1 MKVAAYCRV
10 STDREDQA
18 NSFESQ
24 QRYFREYIAG
34 QPDWEL
40 YEVYADEGVT
50 GTSTRNRRAFHRMM
64 EDARRGCFSLI
75 LTKEVSRFSRNI
87 LDTIAYT
94 RELRRL
100 GVGVCFLNDGI
111 HTLDPDAELRLSIM
125 GSLAQEESRRISQ
138 RVKWGQT
145 RRMEQGV
152 VFGRS
157 LLGYDVRDGK
167 LHINP
172 QGAEIVRQIFFKYV
186 HERKGTTV
194 IARELREAG
203 YKTFGGS
210 TAWRNTAVLKVLR
223 NEKYCGDLRQKKT
236 ITPDYLTHR
245 KQYNH
250 GQEPFVFLQD
260 HHEPIISRQLWLQA
274 QRELDRRDVD
284 GRLGAGH
291 GNRYPLSGKIKCGLC
306 GASFVSRCR
315 RRRDGSCSRVWRC
328 GTATAEGRRHTDP
341 AGNQVGCDIGYQIRD
356 ELGLELVRRSLEKLE
371 LDVAPVVRDL
381 TRLVLEVLDDNRAEK
396 WAEEETI
403 LRRRE
408 RLKEKKR
415 KLLDAFLGEQI
426 SREDMELMNGDYD
439 RQLAE
444 LEEKLTAW
452 EQESGAMEDTLELTR
467 QLEARVTGI
476 VSGTTA
482 PDSFYGGLLEQIT
495 ACPGQQLE
503 VRLRCLPTRWI
514 YTLEK

>member
-34 QPDWEL
+34 QSGWEL

-100 GVGVCFLNDGI
+100 GVGVSFLNDGI
-111 HTLDPDAELRLSIM
+111 QTLDPDAELRLSIM

-210 TAWRNTAVLKVLR
+210 TVWRNTAVLKVLR

-274 QRELDRRDVD
+274 QQELDRRDVD

-315 RRRDGSCSRVWRC
+315 RRRNGSCCRVWRC
-328 GTATAEGRRHTDP
+328 GTATAEGRRHVDP
-341 AGNQVGCDIGYQIRD
+341 AGNQVGCDIGYQIGD
-356 ELGLELVRRSLEKLE
+356 GLGLELVRQSLEKLE
-371 LDVAPVVRDL
+371 LDPAQMVRDL
-381 TRLVLEVLDDNRAEK
+381 TRLILEALQDNREEER
-396 WAEEETI
+396 AEEAAL
-403 LRRRE
+403 LRQRDQ
-408 RLKEKKR
+408 LQEKKK
-415 KLLDAFLGEQI
+415 KLLDAFFEEQI
-426 SREDMELMNGDYD
+426 SREDMELMKGDYD
-439 RQLAE
+439 RQLSE
-444 LEEKLTAW
+444 LEEKLTVR
-452 EQESGAMEDTLELTR
+452 EQERGAMGDRLELE
-467 QLEARVTGI
+467 QHIQFQIQQI
-476 VSGTTA
+476 VSGERA
-482 PDSFYGGLLEQIT
+482 PDSLYGSLLERIT
-495 ACPGQQLE
+495 ALPGRQME
-503 VRLRCLPTRWI
+503 VRLRYLPIRWI
-514 YTLEK
+514 CTLEE

>member
-10 STDREDQA
+10 STDRADQA

-34 QPDWEL
+34 RPDWEL
-40 YEVYADEGVT
+40 YEIYADEGVT
-50 GTSTRNRRAFHRMM
+50 GTSTRHRRAFQRMM
-64 EDARRGCFSLI
+64 EDARRGCFGLI

-94 RELRRL
+94 RQLKNL
-100 GVGVCFLNDGI
+100 GVGVSFLNDGI
-111 HTLDPDAELRLSIM
+111 HTLEPDAELRLSIM

-157 LLGYDVRDGK
+157 MLGYDVVGGRMW
-167 LHINP
+167 INP
-172 QGAEIVRQIFFKYV
+172 QGAEIVRQIFLKYV

-203 YKTFGGS
+203 YKTYGGG
-210 TAWRNTAVLKVLR
+210 TVWRNTTILKILR

-250 GQEPFVFLQD
+250 GQEAFVFLRD
-260 HHEPIISRQLWLQA
+260 HHEPIVSRQLWLQA

-284 GRLGAGH
+284 GHLGAGH
-291 GNRYPLSGKIKCGLC
+291 GNRYPLSGKVKCGLC
-306 GASFVSRCR
+306 GGSFVSRSR
-315 RRRDGSCSRVWRC
+315 HRKDGSRCRVWRC
-328 GTATAEGRRHTDP
+328 GTATAEGRCHTDA
-341 AGNQVGCDIGYQIRD
+341 AGNRVGCDIGYQLRD
-356 ELGLELVRRSLEKLE
+356 ELGLELVRRCLETLHLE
-371 LDVAPVVRDL
+371 DSALVREL
-381 TRLVLEVLDDNRAEK
+381 TRLVLEALRGSRQDHRAEE
-396 WAEEETI
+396 ASL
-403 LRRRE
+403 LRQRDQLR
-408 RLKEKKR
+408 EKKK
-415 KLLDAFLGEQI
+415 KLLDAFVGGVLSQ
-426 SREDMELMNGDYD
+426 SDVELMNRDYD

-444 LEEKLTAW
+444 LEERLAAR
-452 EQESGAMEDTLELTR
+452 EQERGTMGDALELEHHI
-467 QLEARVTGI
+467 QSQIQQI
-476 VSGTTA
+476 VSEGRA
-482 PDSFYGGLLEQIT
+482 PDSFYGGLLEQMT
-495 ACPGQQLE
+495 AYPGGRLE
-503 VRLRCLPTRWI
+503 VRLRYLPIQWNYRV
-514 YTLEK
+514 EE

>member
-34 QPDWEL
+34 QSGWEL

-64 EDARRGCFSLI
+64 EDARRGCFNLI

-100 GVGVCFLNDGI
+100 GVGVSFLNDGI
-111 HTLDPDAELRLSIM
+111 HTMEPDAELRLSIM

-167 LHINP
+167 LQINP

-315 RRRDGSCSRVWRC
+315 RRRDGSCCRVWRC

-341 AGNQVGCDIGYQIRD
+341 AGNQVGCDISYQIRD
-356 ELGLELVRRSLEKLE
+356 GLGLELVRRSLEKLE
-371 LDVAPVVRDL
+371 LDVTPVVRDL
-381 TRLVLEVLDDNRAEK
+381 TRLVLEVIDDNREEEQ
-396 WAEEETI
+396 AEEASI
-403 LRRRE
+403 LRQQDQ
-408 RLKEKKR
+408 LQGKKK
-415 KLLDAFLGEQI
+415 KLLDAFLEEQI
-426 SREDMELMNGDYD
+426 SQEDMQLMNGDYD
-439 RQLAE
+439 QQLAK
-444 LEEKLTAW
+444 LEEKLAFRK
-452 EQESGAMEDTLELTR
+452 SKKGALGNYLELEQHIQFQIR
-467 QLEARVTGI
+467 QI
-476 VSGTTA
+476 VSGERA
-482 PDSFYGGLLEQIT
+482 PDSLYGGLLEQIT
-495 ACPGQQLE
+495 ACPGRQLE

>member
-24 QRYFREYIAG
+24 QRYFRQYIAG
-34 QPDWEL
+34 QPGWEL
-40 YEVYADEGVT
+40 YAIYADEGVT
-50 GTSTRNRRAFHRMM
+50 GTSTRNRKAFHRMM
-64 EDARRGCFSLI
+64 EDARGGCFSLI

-94 RELRRL
+94 RELRHL
-100 GVGVCFLNDGI
+100 GVGVSFLNDGI
-111 HTLDPDAELRLSIM
+111 YTLEPDAELRLSIM

-145 RRMEQGV
+145 RRMEEGV

-157 LLGYDVRDGK
+157 MLGYDVRDGK
-167 LHINP
+167 LQINP

-203 YKTFGGS
+203 YKTFGGG
-210 TAWRNTAVLKVLR
+210 TVWRNTAILKVLR

-260 HHEPIISRQLWLQA
+260 HHEPIIPRDLWLQA

-291 GNRYPLSGKIKCGLC
+291 GNRYLLSGKIKCGLC
-306 GASFVSRCR
+306 GGSFVSRSR
-315 RRRDGSCSRVWRC
+315 RRKDGSRCRVWRC
-328 GTATAEGRRHTDP
+328 GTATAEGRCHTDQ
-341 AGNQVGCDIGYQIRD
+341 AGNQVGCDIGYQLRD
-356 ELGLELVRRSLEKLE
+356 EMGLELVRRSLETLE
-371 LDVAPVVRDL
+371 LDTAPMVKDL
-381 TRLVLEVLDDNRAEK
+381 TRLVLEILRDN
-396 WAEEETI
+396 EEEERAAEASA
-403 LRRRE
+403 LRRGE
-408 RLKEKKR
+408 QLKEKKR
-415 KLLDAFLGEQI
+415 KLLDAYLGDQI
-426 SREDMELMNGDYD
+426 SREDMELMNRDYD

-444 LEEKLTAW
+444 LKAKPIRPEG
-452 EQESGAMEDTLELTR
+452 EQGTLGDRLELE
-467 QLEARVTGI
+467 QHIQSQIQQI
-476 VSGTTA
+476 VSGERA
-482 PDSFYGGLLEQIT
+482 PDCFYGVLLEQIT
-495 ACPGQQLE
+495 ASPGPQLE
-503 VRLRCLPTRWI
+503 VRLRYLPVRWI
-514 YTLEK
+514 YALEE